1 MKKSKLLQK
10 TIKRLVGISFKDG
23 KIVESQVIKAIKLLK
38 SQSTPQAILSLVQYL
53 KELKRIERK
62 HTMYLETTI
71 PLSTDQLKKAK
82 KIVERST
89 RITKV
94 ITNINPQILG
104 GFKLR
109 VGDEV
114 WDESLLSKINQVK
127 EAIMSSES
135 RIQN

>member
-1 MKKSKLLQK
+1 MKKNKLLQK
-10 TIKRLVGISFKDG
+10 TIKKLVDASFKDG
-23 KIVESQVIKAIKLLK
+23 KIIESQVIKAIKLLK
-38 SQSTPQAILSLVQYL
+38 SQSTPQAILSLTQYL

-71 PLSTDQLKKAK
+71 PLSPGQLKKAK
-82 KIVERST
+82 KIVERSN

-94 ITNINPQILG
+94 ITSINPQILG
-104 GFKLR
+104 GFRLR

-127 EAIMSSES
+127 EVISGRFNSS
-135 RIQN
+135 N